1 MIEVPPAPG
10 GDVVIQWG
18 PAAAFR
24 APEGG
29 IASMDEVDVD
39 PAFLGVESDAFN
51 PPGLL
56 QGQES

>member
-1 MIEVPPAPG
+1 
-10 GDVVIQWG
+10 
-18 PAAAFR
+18 
-24 APEGG
+24 
-29 IASMDEVDVD
+29 MDEVDVD

>member
-18 PAAAFR
+18 TAAAFR
-24 APEGG
+24 ATEGG
-29 IASMDEVDVD
+29 ITSMGQADVD

-51 PPGLL
+51 PPGLS

>member
-10 GDVVIQWG
+10 GDMVIQWG

-24 APEGG
+24 TPERG
-29 IASMDEVDVD
+29 IASMDKVDVD
-39 PAFLGVESDAFN
+39 PAFLGIESDPFD
-51 PPGLL
+51 PPGTL